1 MTHPTAALALIAGA
15 KKRLRSIGA
24 PASATNIA
32 QVLGWS
38 RAATYARI
46 RAGARDSRLQDSRI
60 RAAAAE
66 LRAEITCGADGWTV
80 RLLSLEDT

>member
-1 MTHPTAALALIAGA
+1 VTHPTAALALIAGA
-15 KKRLRSIGA
+15 TARLESIGA
-24 PASATNIA
+24 PADAPNISTL
-32 QVLGWS
+32 LGWS

-60 RAAAAE
+60 QQSARN

-80 RLLSLEDT
+80 RLLPLEDA